1 MSFAEETSYACPA
14 CGEEIPLSVDSSAG
28 REQEFVEDC
37 PVCCR
42 PICLRVHVEQDGTVT
57 VVPLME

>member
-14 CGEEIPLSVDSSAG
+14 CGEEIALSVDSSAG

-42 PICLRVHVEQDGTVT
+42 PIVLLVNVEADGSVT
-57 VVPLME
+57 VIPRME